1 MMAGHTLLAVLAGFG
16 WTMAT
21 AGIFLFLVHPLPVLV
36 VFVLVGLEL
45 AVACIQ
51 AFVFTLLTLI
61 YVNEAINLH

>member
-16 WTMAT
+16 WTMANST
-21 AGIFLFLVHPLPVLV
+21 SLLFIVHPLPVLV

-51 AFVFTLLTLI
+51 AFVFALLTSI
-61 YVNEAINLH
+61 YISDSINLH